1 MHESIGA
8 KINREK
14 GWTYFLDNDGY
25 VCKIKETEDS
35 RLQGLLITKDAHNM
49 LTINEKRLL
58 FELNEK
64 EMKRVQ
70 REKIRVG
77 KERIRRERGYIYF
90 IDNEGYPARAKI
102 APRNKG
108 GLLGKLL

>member
-1 MHESIGA
+1 MRERIGA

-14 GWTYFLDNDGY
+14 GWVYFLDSDGY
-25 VCKIKETEDS
+25 VCKIKENEDS

-64 EMKRVQ
+64 EMKRAQ

-77 KERIRRERGYIYF
+77 KERIRRERGYLYF
-90 IDNEGYPARAKI
+90 IDNEGYPARTKI

-108 GLLGKLL
+108 GLLGKL